1 MTPSRLLLTA
11 AAAAVTAYLVDA
23 LVRQIALRQ
32 GMVVAPRPDRWHRT
46 PTPTYGGIGVMAGL
60 IVGTLVGGAFVREA
74 APVLAAGAAL
84 FCVGLYDDQA
94 PLSALAKMVNS
105 LAVAAFFV
113 ISLTGFGATPIH
125 AALIILAVIGFGAI
139 DNAIN
144 LLDNMDGLAAG
155 VTTIAAVG
163 LAVTFRVELG
173 PALVTVL
180 IALAGGLIGFLGWNR
195 HPAKL
200 FMGNCGSLAIG
211 GIVAACATAAI
222 AHAGTGMA
230 MGSAAAILVVPLFDS
245 TFVILLRR
253 LAGRST
259 TRGNIDHTSHRLVSA
274 GFSEPAAVATLYAL
288 GAAGAG
294 AAYVFYR
301 GDASLWPLL
310 AAFGVGVLMVGLYLV
325 RIPAY
330 AGQDFRAL
338 QNAPMAPL
346 LSDLTFRWHAGEVLL
361 DLILIT
367 ICYYGAYRIRF
378 DASELAVFLPGFS
391 ASLPAILGCQLAAL
405 YLSGLYSRI
414 WSTFGLHDLA
424 TVIRAVSAGLVL
436 SVLAITYLF
445 RFDDRFSRMVF
456 VIDGVLLTIAI
467 VATRLSFRV
476 FARIAVRTGSRATR
490 VAIYGAGAHGQMLV
504 REMLGN
510 TEWNCHP
517 VAFVDDDP
525 AKRSLRIVGVPVR
538 GSVENLERVI
548 RDYDVEE
555 ILISTSSV
563 DPAREAE
570 VRRIAAATNI
580 TVRRLYFE
588 IK

>member
-1 MTPSRLLLTA
+1 VTTSRLLL
-11 AAAAVTAYLVDA
+11 AAAVSAVTAFVVDA
-23 LVRQIALRQ
+23 LVRHFALRR
-32 GMVVAPRPDRWHRT
+32 GVVVDPRPDRWHRT

-60 IVGTLVGGAFVREA
+60 IAGALVGGAFVWEA

-113 ISLTGFGATPIH
+113 ISLSAFGRTPIN
-125 AALIILAVIGFGAI
+125 APLIILAVIWFGGL

-155 VTTIAAVG
+155 VTAIAALG
-163 LAVTFRVELG
+163 LALTFGDELG

-180 IALAGGLIGFLGWNR
+180 IVLAAALVGFLGWNR

-211 GIVAACATAAI
+211 GIVAACATTAM

-230 MGSAAAILVVPLFDS
+230 VAAVASILVVPLFDS

-274 GFSEPAAVATLYAL
+274 GFSEPAAVAMLYAL

-294 AAYVFYR
+294 AAYTFYG
-301 GDASLWPLL
+301 GDASSWPLL
-310 AAFGVGVLMVGLYLV
+310 AAFGVGVLMMGLYLA

-338 QNAPMAPL
+338 QNAPIAPL

-367 ICYYGAYRIRF
+367 TCYYGAYRIRF
-378 DASELAVFLPGFS
+378 DATELPVFLNSFS
-391 ASLPAILGCQLAAL
+391 VSLPAVIGCQLAAL
-405 YLSGLYSRI
+405 YLSGLYSRM

-424 TVIRAVSAGLVL
+424 TVVRGVGAGLVL

-445 RFDDRFSRMVF
+445 KFDEHFSRMVF
-456 VIDGVLLTIAI
+456 VIDAVLLTIAI
-467 VATRLSFRV
+467 VATRISFRV
-476 FARIAVRTGSRATR
+476 FARIAVRTGSRARR
-490 VAIYGAGAHGQMLV
+490 VAVYGAGRRGQMLV
-504 REMLGN
+504 REMLAN
-510 TEWNCHP
+510 ESWSCHP

-525 AKRSLRIVGVPVR
+525 AKRSVLMVGVPVR
-538 GSVENLERVI
+538 GSIRDLERMVGDQDI
-548 RDYDVEE
+548 EE
-555 ILISTSSV
+555 ILISTTLDDV
-563 DPAREAE
+563 REAE
-570 VRRIAAATNI
+570 VRRIAAAKNI
-580 TVRRLYFE
+580 TVRQLFFE